1 MNTHRK
7 EINVK
12 EMNVDAYDDVDINV
26 DVQVPVIYIKN
37 LRIVVFTMFSFKL
50 RELAC
55 VHIVLNK
62 FIVI

>member
-1 MNTHRK
+1 
-7 EINVK
+7 
-12 EMNVDAYDDVDINV
+12 MNVDAYDDVDINV
-26 DVQVPVIYIKN
+26 DVHVPLIYIKN